1 MGDGV
6 AHEECRHQV
15 GDGPSLAAVRAEVER
30 VEAARL
36 PEVIEDGDVGEHVV
50 QVVRVGGVLTAR
62 PLQDFVERMCAFVLI
77 LCSYLI
83 RSGRV
88 SVEPGTLRL

>member
-62 PLQDFVERMCAFVLI
+62 PL
-77 LCSYLI
+77 
-83 RSGRV
+83 
-88 SVEPGTLRL
+88 